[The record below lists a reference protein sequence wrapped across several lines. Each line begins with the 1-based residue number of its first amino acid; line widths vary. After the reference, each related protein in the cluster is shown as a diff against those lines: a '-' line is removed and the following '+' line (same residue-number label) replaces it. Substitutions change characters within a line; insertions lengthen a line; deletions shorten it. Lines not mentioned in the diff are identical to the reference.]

1 MQKKKRKGLLI
12 TFEGPDGSG
21 KTTVALKIAEWL
33 QKKIDGRGPTKIF
46 YTREPGGKNNVIA
59 EDIRNILLNK
69 IEYNITPMVETLLF
83 AASRAQ
89 HVHDFI
95 EPHLFKNHIVLC
107 DRFIHSS
114 IVYQGIGRNIGIN
127 IVKAINQFATNGI
140 EPDITFVLMLKPTI
154 GLKRIMNNTSREQ
167 NRLDKEK
174 LALHN
179 LVYQGYKK
187 LIKKYPKKM
196 IPINANQSINDV
208 LKDIKPYIEKLIQ
221 QKKYHG

>member
-1 MQKKKRKGLLI
+1 MIFNRKRKGLLI

-21 KTTVALKIAEWL
+21 KTTIAKAITEWL
-33 QKKIDGRGPTKIF
+33 QKKIDKGNTKKVV
-46 YTREPGGKNNVIA
+46 YTREPGGKNNAIA

-95 EPHLFKNHIVLC
+95 EPHLLKNHIVLC
-107 DRFIHSS
+107 DRFVHSS
-114 IVYQGIGRNIGIN
+114 IVYQGVGRNVGIDT
-127 IVKAINQFATNGI
+127 VKAINKFATNGI
-140 EPDITFVLMLKPTI
+140 EPDITFILMVKPTV
-154 GLKRIMNNTSREQ
+154 GLKRIKSNSRREQ

-179 LVYQGYKK
+179 LVYQGYQK
-187 LIKKYPKKM
+187 LLRKYPKKM
-196 IPINANQSINDV
+196 IAIDASKSIANVVEQ
-208 LKDIKPYIEKLIQ
+208 IKPYINKLL
-221 QKKYHG
+221 QKQYV

>member
-1 MQKKKRKGLLI
+1 MKKIKKGLLI

-33 QKKIDGRGPTKIF
+33 QKNYGSNKGLKVF

-95 EPHLFKNHIVLC
+95 EPHLLKKHIVLC

-114 IVYQGIGRNIGIN
+114 IVYQGLGRNIGIET
-127 IVKAINQFATNGI
+127 VKTINKFATNNI
-140 EPDITFVLMLKPTI
+140 EPDITFVLMLKPII
-154 GLKRIMNNTSREQ
+154 GLKRIKSNAKREQ

-179 LVYQGYKK
+179 LVYKGYQK
-187 LIKKYPKKM
+187 LIKKYPKK
-196 IPINANQSINDV
+196 IIDIDANQSINNV
-208 LKDIKPYIEKLIQ
+208 VNQIKPYIVKLIQ
-221 QKKYHG
+221 KYHV

>member
-1 MQKKKRKGLLI
+1 MQKNRKGLLI

-21 KTTVALKIAEWL
+21 KTTVALKITEWL
-33 QKKIDGRGPTKIF
+33 QKTIDKRGQARVF

-95 EPHLFKNHIVLC
+95 EPHLLKNHIVLC
-107 DRFIHSS
+107 DRFVHSS
-114 IVYQGIGRNIGIN
+114 IVYQGIGRNIGIDT
-127 IVKAINQFATNGI
+127 IKTINNFATNGI

-154 GLKRIMNNTSREQ
+154 GLKRIMCNVNREQ

-179 LVYQGYKK
+179 LVYEGYKK

-196 IPINANQSINDV
+196 IPIDANQPIDKV
-208 LKDIKPYIEKLIQ
+208 LNNIKPYIEKLIQ